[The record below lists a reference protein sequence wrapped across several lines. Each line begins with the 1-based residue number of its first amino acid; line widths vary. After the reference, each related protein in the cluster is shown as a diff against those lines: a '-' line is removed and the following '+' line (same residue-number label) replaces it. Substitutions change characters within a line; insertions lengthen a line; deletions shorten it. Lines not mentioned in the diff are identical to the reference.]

1 MTIEMERDKLIR
13 SIASART
20 ALNTIALMLQGAVTI
35 MMEEQVIDEL
45 VDWASIYNLKAA
57 SKEIMAHLTILMV
70 LWKRLIESNE
80 SHR

>member
-1 MTIEMERDKLIR
+1 MMTIEMERDKLIR

-35 MMEEQVIDEL
+35 MMEEQVIDES
-45 VDWASIYNLKAA
+45 DWASIYNLKAA

>member
-20 ALNTIALMLQGAVTI
+20 ALNTIALMLQGAVI
-35 MMEEQVIDEL
+35 VMEEQVIDES
-45 VDWASIYNLKAA
+45 DWASIYNLKAA